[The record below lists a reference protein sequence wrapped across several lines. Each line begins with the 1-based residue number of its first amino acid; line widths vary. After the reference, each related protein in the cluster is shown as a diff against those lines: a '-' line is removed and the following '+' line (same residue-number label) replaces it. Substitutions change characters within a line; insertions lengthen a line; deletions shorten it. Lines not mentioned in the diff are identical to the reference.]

1 MTLRASLFDMDGLLL
16 DSEILWHKAEV
27 EIFTSLGV
35 TIDRAG
41 RSTKGM
47 FVNEVVE
54 YWYAAQPWAS
64 PTREVVVERLL
75 ERVGEL
81 VEREGRLLPG
91 ATRALDMTAARGPL
105 GLASSTPMAL
115 IVRCLDH
122 FSLRERFATINSA
135 ESEPWG
141 KPHPGVFLSAASALG
156 VAPEACLVFE
166 DSAAGVEAGR
176 AARMAVVA
184 VPSSDDAHLA
194 AFARADLV
202 LGSLEDLDEAWLAER
217 FSP

>member
-35 TIDRAG
+35 SIDREG

-47 FVNEVVE
+47 FVAEVVE
-54 YWYAAQPWAS
+54 HWYATQPWDS

-75 ERVGEL
+75 NRVGEL
-81 VEREGRLLPG
+81 VESEGRLLPG
-91 ATRALDMTAARGPL
+91 VARALDLTAARGPI

-122 FSLRERFATINSA
+122 FSLRERFVTINSA
-135 ESEPWG
+135 EFEPFG

-156 VAPEACLVFE
+156 VAPRECLVFE

-176 AARMAVVA
+176 AADMAVVA
-184 VPSSDDAHLA
+184 VPSSDDRHLA

-202 LGSLEDLDEAWLAER
+202 LDSLEDLDETWLAER
-217 FSP
+217 FSS